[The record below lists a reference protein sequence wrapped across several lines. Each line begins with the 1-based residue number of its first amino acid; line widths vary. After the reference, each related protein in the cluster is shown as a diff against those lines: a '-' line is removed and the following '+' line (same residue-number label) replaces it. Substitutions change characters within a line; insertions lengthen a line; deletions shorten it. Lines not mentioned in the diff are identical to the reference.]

1 MIASRFSKLT
11 DPPRGNRSSEKRDK
25 MGATSSASTASS
37 AGSPAVLRRRRG
49 ASPAR
54 NDNATTR
61 LPATRDGII
70 AVARGAVGVS
80 KNGNVMPLQKI
91 TSKVLQLAAD
101 DGMEHALRVVLAS
114 SGSSKMLTCMFGL
127 LQIISLEY
135 AGYGWTPLIFG
146 VVGLGLLFALHEELC
161 TKAALHDTIC
171 KVWTVFWSIACVWWW
186 ALVIRG
192 TMPRLGREDQQKMLA
207 CCCFWITTLVLQ
219 HVRATP
225 HATLQSTCSRSTQQ
239 PPAAKRLACSP
250 PHIGT

>member
-1 MIASRFSKLT
+1 MCNS
-11 DPPRGNRSSEKRDK
+11 
-25 MGATSSASTASS
+25 MGATSSASS

-54 NDNATTR
+54 NDTS
-61 LPATRDGII
+61 
-70 AVARGAVGVS
+70 RGAVGVS
-80 KNGNVMPLQKI
+80 ENGNVMPLQKI
-91 TSKVLQLAAD
+91 TSHVMLQLAAD